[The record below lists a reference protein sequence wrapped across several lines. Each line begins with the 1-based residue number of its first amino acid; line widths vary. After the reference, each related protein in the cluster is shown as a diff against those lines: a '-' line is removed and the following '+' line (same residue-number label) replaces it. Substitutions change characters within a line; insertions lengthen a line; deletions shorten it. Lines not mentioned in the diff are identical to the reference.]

1 MINDELKIVSDIT
14 PIGKARPRVT
24 RYGHAFTPKKTAE
37 YESKVKAVARKA
49 MREQGFKQISK
60 EKEVVFTA
68 DYYYAPPKS
77 WSKKKRKE
85 YAENHYGKTTKPD
98 LDNCGKGSS
107 DALNKVVYKDDS
119 SITEMHLRKFYAEK
133 DGFTITVKA
142 KERK

>member
-1 MINDELKIVSDIT
+1 MTDELKIVSDIT

-49 MREQGFKQISK
+49 MREQGFKRLSK
-60 EKEVVFTA
+60 KTSIVFTA

-98 LDNCGKGSS
+98 LDNCGKGSC
-107 DALNKVVYKDDS
+107 DALNKVAYEDDS

-142 KERK
+142 GK